1 MSDPM
6 GSHGSMGSRI
16 QLNSGI
22 AFPDSM
28 GFGCVMQKKKF
39 VGAGGGSSAAG
50 QIGGA
55 TLVSSPPLLDSAFP
69 DALKI
74 AVVTG
79 SSMSQTAPRQERTG
93 GGKSGRL
100 HPWRMPQPFCSTSEV
115 VERMYPLMVYNS
127 LSRSKVRFIP
137 RDPSRV
143 TWYQCG
149 PTVYAESHMGHA
161 RTYVSLDIIRR
172 IARDY
177 LNYNVILCQNVTDI
191 DDKIIIRSAEKG
203 VPFRELAAQYEREF
217 VEDMATLSVPLPDL
231 VTRVSEFIPE
241 IIAFIQGL
249 VDKKI
254 AYASN
259 GSVYFSTTGFQEQGH
274 VYGKLMP
281 EQIGN
286 SELIAE
292 GEGSLSTN
300 DDKRAAD
307 DFVLWKKTKDHENG
321 MLEPSWD
328 SPWGPGRPGWH
339 IECSAMSNYAFGKV
353 AGGSLDVHAGGVDL
367 KFPHHENEIAQS
379 EGFSGSHQWV
389 NYWLHTGHVNIKGF
403 KMSKSLKNF
412 ITIRQALER
421 YSSRQIR
428 FCFVLHKY
436 NEPMDYGDGSMN
448 HAVSIDKIFSEFF
461 HNVKAVLRRLGS
473 DGPQHVGDSEQFLLL
488 ALEEGKAGV
497 RMALMDDFDTP
508 KATGVLLEL
517 IRECNRY
524 MEQEGGMSSVILGN
538 VSRFITTILRTFG
551 LVPDSVEIGF
561 PLMESGGDGE
571 SSAASREQIL
581 TPMLDVLTKFREAVR
596 IAAMSGDSNA
606 VLGAAD
612 SLRDIVLPD
621 LGVRMEDKGSGLDVV
636 TIWKLDDPDVLRQ
649 ERKLKEEAKA
659 DKEKQKLETLRKQR
673 ERQEKAKTPPGQI
686 FLSQTDLYSAFDSTG
701 LPTHN
706 AVGEP
711 LSKGA
716 IKKLQKT
723 QAQQLELH
731 EKYLVSGLSSEP

>member
-1 MSDPM
+1 MDAAASAPVRERK
-6 GSHGSMGSRI
+6 S
-16 QLNSGI
+16 SG
-22 AFPDSM
+22 
-28 GFGCVMQKKKF
+28 
-39 VGAGGGSSAAG
+39 
-50 QIGGA
+50 
-55 TLVSSPPLLDSAFP
+55 
-69 DALKI
+69 
-74 AVVTG
+74 
-79 SSMSQTAPRQERTG
+79 
-93 GGKSGRL
+93 L

-115 VERMYPLMVYNS
+115 MERMYPLVVYNS
-127 LSRSKVRFIP
+127 LTRSKVRFIP
-137 RDPSRV
+137 RDPNRV

-172 IARDY
+172 ITKDC

-191 DDKIIIRSAEKG
+191 DDKIIIRSSEKG
-203 VPFRELAAQYEREF
+203 VPFRDLAAQYEREF
-217 VEDMATLSVPLPDL
+217 VEDMAALGVPLPDM

-241 IIAFIQGL
+241 IIAYIQEL
-249 VDKKI
+249 VDKGI

-259 GSVYFSTTGFQEQGH
+259 GSVYFSTAAFQEKGH

-292 GEGSLSTN
+292 GEGSLAAN
-300 DDKRAAD
+300 DDKKAPD
-307 DFVLWKKTKDHENG
+307 DFVLWKRTKDHANG
-321 MLEPSWD
+321 MFEPSWE
-328 SPWGPGRPGWH
+328 SPWGAGRPGWH
-339 IECSAMSNYAFGKV
+339 IECSAMSHDAFGR
-353 AGGSLDVHAGGVDL
+353 SLDVHAGGVDL

-379 EGFSGSHQWV
+379 EGFSESHQWV

-461 HNVKAVLRRLGS
+461 HNVKAVLRRLGLA
-473 DGPQHVGDSEQFLLL
+473 GGQHANREEKVLLL
-488 ALEEGKAGV
+488 ALEDAKTGV
-497 RMALMDDFDTP
+497 RSSLMDDFDTP
-508 KATGVLLEL
+508 KAIAGLLEL

-524 MEQEGGMSSVILGN
+524 MEKGSGTGEGDTLSSVILGS
-538 VSRFITTILRTFG
+538 VARFITSTLRTFG
-551 LVPDSVEIGF
+551 LVPDAVEIGF
-561 PLMESGGDGE
+561 VSTGGSESDATA
-571 SSAASREQIL
+571 SSVSREQVL

-596 IAAMSGDSNA
+596 VAAISGDSRA

-612 SLRDIVLPD
+612 SLRDVVLPD
-621 LGVRMEDKGSGLDVV
+621 LGVRMEDKGSGVDVV
-636 TIWKLDDPDVLRQ
+636 TIWKLDDPEVLRQ

-659 DKEKQKLETLRKQR
+659 EKEKQKEETLRKQR
-673 ERQEKAKTPPGQI
+673 EKEEKAKIPPAEM
-686 FLSQTDLYSAFDSTG
+686 FLSQTDLYSSFDATG
-701 LPTHN
+701 LPSHDKD
-706 AVGEP
+706 GEP

-716 IKKLQKT
+716 IKKLQKDMAKQT
-723 QAQQLELH
+723 ELY
-731 EKYLVSGLSSEP
+731 EKAKAPI